1 MANNTRSKII
11 RKLDRIPSLIENAQ
25 QHAIDC
31 IATYLEL
38 AGNTHTLE
46 DFLNPKVN
54 TEDHR
59 YHMQIDGLIVI
70 LHLTENALEQTTTI
84 IDLLKQM

>member
-11 RKLDRIPSLIENAQ
+11 RKLDRMPSLIENAQ

-38 AGNTHTLE
+38 GNHTHTLE
-46 DFLNPKVN
+46 DFLNPEVN

-59 YHMQIDGLIVI
+59 YNTQIEGLIVI
-70 LHLTENALEQTTTI
+70 LHLTETALDQTVTI
-84 IDLLKQM
+84 IDLIKQM